1 MRCSAAR
8 SRLHERSERHDMKVK
23 GLGRGLDALLGDEK
37 APARRD
43 ESLLSLPVDELQPGK
58 YQPRSHMQPE
68 ALAELA
74 ESIKRQ
80 GVMQPILARP
90 LASGGYEIIAGERRW
105 RAARMAGL
113 ASVPALVRE
122 IPDQQ
127 ALAAALIENIQRE
140 DLNPLEEAT
149 GIQRLTQEFG
159 LTHQAIAET
168 LGRSRAAVTN
178 LLRLLDLAPPVRELL
193 AAGQIDMGHARA
205 LLALPIARQIE
216 LARET
221 AHKGLTVREVEH
233 RVAGALKP
241 PEPRQ
246 PRADRDVTRLEEEW
260 SDRLGTAVQIK
271 PRGKRGGK
279 LIVVYRSL
287 DELELLLQRLGR
299 SP

>member
-1 MRCSAAR
+1 MA
-8 SRLHERSERHDMKVK
+8 KVK
-23 GLGRGLDALLGDEK
+23 GLGRGLDALLGDDNPP
-37 APARRD
+37 APAEDGLRN
-43 ESLLSLPVDELQPGK
+43 LGIDELQPGK
-58 YQPRSHMQPE
+58 YQPRSHMEQT

-74 ESIKRQ
+74 ESIKSQ
-80 GVMQPILARP
+80 GVMQPILVRP
-90 LASGGYEIIAGERRW
+90 LTAGRFEIIAGERRW

-113 ASVPALVRE
+113 TSVPALVKE

-127 ALAAALIENIQRE
+127 ALAASLIENIQRE

-193 AAGQIDMGHARA
+193 AEGHIDMGHARA
-205 LLALPIARQIE
+205 LLALPVARQIE
-216 LARET
+216 LAREA
-221 AHKGLTVREVEH
+221 AHKGLSVREVEQ

-241 PEPRQ
+241 PQPRQ

-260 SDRLGTAVQIK
+260 SDRLGTTVQIK

-279 LIVVYRSL
+279 LMVVYRSL
-287 DELELLLQRLGR
+287 DELELLLERLGR

>member
-1 MRCSAAR
+1 MA
-8 SRLHERSERHDMKVK
+8 KVR
-23 GLGRGLDALLGDEK
+23 GLGRGLDALLGDDDPPPR
-37 APARRD
+37 ADDGLRN
-43 ESLLSLPVDELQPGK
+43 LGIDELQPGK
-58 YQPRSHMQPE
+58 YQPRSHMEQT

-74 ESIKRQ
+74 DSIKSQ
-80 GVMQPILARP
+80 GLMQPILVRP
-90 LASGGYEIIAGERRW
+90 LTAGRYEIIAGERRW

-113 ASVPALVRE
+113 TSVPALVKE

-127 ALAAALIENIQRE
+127 ALAASLIENIQRE

-193 AAGQIDMGHARA
+193 AEGHIDMGHARA
-205 LLALPIARQIE
+205 LLALPVARQIE
-216 LARET
+216 LAREA
-221 AHKGLTVREVEH
+221 AHKGLSVREVEQ
-233 RVAGALKP
+233 RVAAALKP
-241 PEPRQ
+241 PQPRQ

-260 SDRLGTAVQIK
+260 SDRLGTTVQIK

-279 LIVVYRSL
+279 LMVVYRSL
-287 DELELLLQRLGR
+287 DELELLLERLSR